1 MYDLNSLD
9 SHHKEALDRATNL
22 LQIFMERQE
31 KLRHMINGKIP
42 FDESEPKWREGWGA
56 TAERNNNSL
65 IITCIQWIR
74 YHLWGNTKE
83 EVAIK
88 TGNRLYWWC
97 WDNSASGPGVAPWAR
112 EVLGIDD
119 CVLDDY
125 GYTTYR
131 KLMHRLLDIVIPKRT
146 GGLFGMLDGD
156 YGSIT
161 LEECVGKMRKE
172 MKE

>member
-1 MYDLNSLD
+1 MYNLD
-9 SHHKEALDRATNL
+9 NLDPYHKEALDRATNL
-22 LQIFMERQE
+22 LQTFMERQE
-31 KLRHMINGKIP
+31 KLRQMINGKIH
-42 FDESEPKWREGWGA
+42 FDDFGPVWSA
-56 TAERNNNSL
+56 TSERNNNAL

-74 YHLWGNTKE
+74 YYLWGNTKE

-97 WDNSASGPGVAPWAR
+97 WDNSTSGPGVAPWAR
-112 EVLGIDD
+112 EVLEIDKGM
-119 CVLDDY
+119 LDGY

-161 LEECVGKMRKE
+161 LEECVRKMRKE